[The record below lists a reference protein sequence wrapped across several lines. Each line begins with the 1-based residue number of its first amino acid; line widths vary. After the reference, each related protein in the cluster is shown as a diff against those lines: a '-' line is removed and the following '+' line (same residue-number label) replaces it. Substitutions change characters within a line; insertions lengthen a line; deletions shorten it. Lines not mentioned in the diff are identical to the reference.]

1 MFGNSDSDHPIDQI
15 RSGLMSAISG
25 DPQADTIRLI
35 DEQKTVVERE
45 LKEVPK
51 RAEARGAEF
60 LDKAKG
66 ALDEVLATLEKFGD
80 WLDSAK
86 DGLEKEDMSAVVS
99 AYEGSHDI
107 IPELSTAVE
116 KYGVV
121 YAAHGPYQTI
131 PANGLT
137 RLAEGIVS
145 GEVQA
150 PAWKEMTDY
159 YSAGLV
165 QKVIAIKGL
174 ALPGRS
180 SLVEG
185 YEACSAIMTE
195 LGTLDPAAP
204 DAFTPVMQTLDARLH
219 STEALERLMS
229 QSVESPT
236 SIPSTNVLLAC
247 IRAFQDNDLS
257 KSALEAVVDDYGELM
272 DSFSETFEQNV
283 SKPIDS
289 VLAQEEIPRTLD
301 IVDSHYAAVEEIIAA
316 LESDDTSALGE
327 CVVKLTETAKKL
339 EDTRNVY
346 ATALQHEQQVLCPS
360 CSRANPPENR
370 LCEACGEK
378 LPRSAEASAQASS
391 TFSVMA
397 SQQVLEENQP
407 MVMTEN
413 VARLFQACDDV
424 AVGTIT
430 DEAFLKE
437 VRNAVVGVKD
447 FTADLDD
454 VAESFM
460 DKSSFTDE
468 QWAVWESQHLPHI
481 EDVAQGYL
489 HGIAE
494 TNEGLEVM
502 ASFVENRND
511 KSLVNGIR
519 QVWEG
524 LGVIHRS
531 TLSMQTYSK
540 LLDDVLSEAAA
551 DGLISTEG

>member
-1 MFGNSDSDHPIDQI
+1 MFGSSDSDHPIDQI
-15 RSGLMSAISG
+15 RAGLMSAIGG
-25 DPQADTIRLI
+25 DPQADTIKLI
-35 DEQKTVVERE
+35 DEQKSVVERE
-45 LKEVPK
+45 LVQVPQ

-60 LDKAKG
+60 MGKAKESLEEVVA
-66 ALDEVLATLEKFGD
+66 ALKNFGQ

-86 DGLEKEDMSAVVS
+86 DGLTTEDMSAVVS

-107 IPELSTAVE
+107 IPELSAAVE
-116 KYGVV
+116 KYGAV
-121 YAAHGPYQTI
+121 YAAFGPYHTI
-131 PANGLT
+131 PANGLS

-159 YSAGLV
+159 YSSGLV
-165 QKVIAIKGL
+165 QKVIAIKVL
-174 ALPGRS
+174 TLPGKS

-185 YEACSAIMTE
+185 YEACSAGMTQ
-195 LGTLDPAAP
+195 LGAIDPTAP
-204 DAFTPVMQTLDARLH
+204 EEYGPVLQALDARLH
-219 STEALERLMS
+219 ATESLERLMS

-236 SIPSTNVLLAC
+236 AIPSTNVLLAG
-247 IRAFQDNDLS
+247 IRAYQDKDLA
-257 KSALEAVVDDYGELM
+257 KGTLESIVDDYGEIM

-301 IVDSHYAAVEEIIAA
+301 IVDSHYAAVEEVIAA
-316 LESDDTSALGE
+316 LESDNEAALAE
-327 CVVKLTETAKKL
+327 CVQKLTDTAQKL
-339 EDTRNVY
+339 DDTRNVY

-370 LCEACGEK
+370 LCEACGET

-424 AVGTIT
+424 AVGNIT
-430 DEAFLKE
+430 DEEFLKE
-437 VRNAVVGVKD
+437 VRNAKVGVKD
-447 FTADLDD
+447 FTAELDD

-468 QWAVWESQHLPHI
+468 QWEVWESQHLPHI

-494 TNEGLEVM
+494 TNEGLDVM
-502 ASFVENRND
+502 ESYLENRND
-511 KSLVNGIR
+511 NALVNGIR